1 MERIQHSVST
11 IEKVESNLK
20 NTPHLQLKRQGG
32 IKLLSDALRFNQPM
46 RLL

>member
-11 IEKVESNLK
+11 IGKVESNLK
-20 NTPHLQLKRQGG
+20 NTPPPPVKEAGG